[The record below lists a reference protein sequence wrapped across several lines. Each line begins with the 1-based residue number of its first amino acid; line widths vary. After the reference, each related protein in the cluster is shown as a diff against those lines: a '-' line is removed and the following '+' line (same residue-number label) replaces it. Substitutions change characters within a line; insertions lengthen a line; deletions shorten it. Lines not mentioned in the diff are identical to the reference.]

1 MLRRD
6 IVMVA
11 KDDRDGQI
19 ELLRDSLEKIRAEV
33 KYLDDNIL
41 LDDYSRQ
48 QIYDKVIKLTETTL
62 LDTTF

>member
-1 MLRRD
+1 
-6 IVMVA
+6 MVA

-33 KYLDDNIL
+33 KYLDDNIW

>member
-1 MLRRD
+1 
-6 IVMVA
+6 MVA
-11 KDDRDGQI
+11 KDDKDGQI
-19 ELLRDSLEKIRAEV
+19 TLLRDALKNIRAEV

-41 LDDYSRQ
+41 LDDCSRQ

>member
-1 MLRRD
+1 
-6 IVMVA
+6 MVA

>member
-1 MLRRD
+1 
-6 IVMVA
+6 MVA

-48 QIYDKVIKLTETTL
+48 QIYDKVVQLIETTL

>member
-1 MLRRD
+1 
-6 IVMVA
+6 MVA
-11 KDDRDGQI
+11 KDNRDGQI

>member
-33 KYLDDNIL
+33 KYLDDDIL

-48 QIYDKVIKLTETTL
+48 QIYDKVIKLIETTL

>member
-1 MLRRD
+1 
-6 IVMVA
+6 MVA

-48 QIYDKVIKLTETTL
+48 QIYDKVIKLTETAL

>member
-1 MLRRD
+1 
-6 IVMVA
+6 MVA

-41 LDDYSRQ
+41 LDDCSRQ

>member
-1 MLRRD
+1 
-6 IVMVA
+6 MVA

-41 LDDYSRQ
+41 IDDYSRQ

>member
-1 MLRRD
+1 
-6 IVMVA
+6 MVA

-33 KYLDDNIL
+33 KYLEDNIL
-41 LDDYSRQ
+41 LDDCSRQ

>member
-1 MLRRD
+1 
-6 IVMVA
+6 MVA

-33 KYLDDNIL
+33 KYLDDDIL

-48 QIYDKVIKLTETTL
+48 QIYDKVIKLIETTL

>member
-1 MLRRD
+1 
-6 IVMVA
+6 MVA

-48 QIYDKVIKLTETTL
+48 QIYDKVIKLIETAL

>member
-1 MLRRD
+1 
-6 IVMVA
+6 MVA

-41 LDDYSRQ
+41 LDDCSRQ

-62 LDTTF
+62 LDTTL

>member
-1 MLRRD
+1 
-6 IVMVA
+6 MVA

-41 LDDYSRQ
+41 LDDCSRQ
-48 QIYDKVIKLTETTL
+48 QTYDKVINLTETTL